1 MYSIKF
7 IRENKELVKDSLLKK
22 KSDVNLDEI
31 LDIDF
36 KRRAL
41 IQEVESLKTAIEITD
56 VVFDEIIPII
66 KEGVTEN
73 EIAGVHFTKGLL
85 LKVSFNLLVFCIL

>member
-41 IQEVESLKTAIEITD
+41 IQEVESLKADRNTVNNKISLNKKPTAI
-56 VVFDEIIPII
+56 
-66 KEGVTEN
+66 VTR
-73 EIAGVHFTKGLL
+73 
-85 LKVSFNLLVFCIL
+85 